1 MKHYIVKGSNWH
13 QKITL
18 EKDELDYLEAA
29 TLAVSDIFNSSNGF
43 LLTDDG
49 EEPKLGVVMTVCE
62 EQYFN
67 TDLEEKHERFMA
79 SEVVLANAGLH
90 DLVKQLQAR

>member
-1 MKHYIVKGSNWH
+1 MKNYIVKGSNWH
-13 QKITL
+13 QKIIL
-18 EKDELDYLEAA
+18 DKDELDYLEAA
-29 TLAVSDIFNSSNGF
+29 TVAAFDVFDSSNGF

-49 EEPKLGVVMTVCE
+49 REPMVGVIMTVCE

-67 TDLEEKHERFMA
+67 TDLEEKHERLVA
-79 SEVVLANAGLH
+79 SETVLANAGLH